1 MLQIVN
7 ARWHNTLCV
16 MYNTLRI
23 TYNSLSIINCTLS
36 ITHDILYIIH
46 NTLYIIFHTLY
57 IIHNTLN
64 IIHQAT
70 MEYTQ
75 RACTALEGSFHLLP
89 LEKLLREIEDKQRER
104 LGCGR
109 RKREEEGQ
117 KWKKRR
123 RRNLL
128 IISEPFWRIEKS
140 LSDFIRTNESVR

>member
-1 MLQIVN
+1 MELTHLLQIVN

-36 ITHDILYIIH
+36 ITHDI
-46 NTLYIIFHTLY
+46 LY

>member
-1 MLQIVN
+1 MELTHLLQIVN

-46 NTLYIIFHTLY
+46 NTLY
-57 IIHNTLN
+57 